1 MSDKSDTRQAQCG
14 KVYLVGAGPGHPE
27 LLTLKAARLLREA
40 DVIVYD
46 RLIQQEVL
54 ALGKPSAER
63 IYMGKP
69 VGKHDSRQDE
79 IHETLVAKAR
89 EGKMVV
95 RLKGGDPFVFG
106 RGGEEAEYLADH
118 GILFE
123 VIPGVSSALAAP
135 LSAGIAVTHRETA
148 SAVTIITGH
157 ECSKPD
163 SALDWS
169 ALSRM
174 DTLVFLMGVGNTGI
188 IAEKLIEHGRSPETP
203 AAMIQMAFWHGE
215 MVVTGTLA
223 TIAEQVRSAKV
234 TPPATLVVGEVVRL
248 RAKLQQSQRDLARL
262 PDGTARFDPGPGPEQ
277 VLRIATAGL
286 GSQVLRLALAMGVF
300 DRLEEFHT
308 PAELAVAFGLN
319 TAALDEI
326 LTALVALGLLE
337 SGPQGYRNL
346 ELASRYLTSNSPQSL
361 KPALLYLSSYSG
373 FWEAL
378 AKYALN
384 GSRDLDLNG
393 TEKHYRDACESLA
406 RFSAPAVA
414 EQLDL
419 AGRGPVLLIGWGAD
433 AYREAFSRRWPDVA
447 FGARNPFVGDSTQGA
462 GSFGTVV
469 LSGLLSGSKRGEI
482 QQMLEDAYT
491 ALRPSG
497 TLAFHDAF
505 LPGGVLPPPEVVLGA
520 LGRHMT
526 RGGCRS
532 WSIDRIEAALG
543 ELGFADLHSQAL
555 PAGTVLITGTK
566 PA

>member
-1 MSDKSDTRQAQCG
+1 MTNESDIKQPRTG

-27 LLTLKAARLLREA
+27 LLTLKAARLLQEA

-46 RLIQQEVL
+46 RLIQEEVL

-79 IHETLVAKAR
+79 IHQTLVSKAR
-89 EGKMVV
+89 EGKKVV

-118 GILFE
+118 GVPFE

-135 LSAGIAVTHRETA
+135 LSAGIAVTHRDMA
-148 SAVTIITGH
+148 SAVSIVTGH
-157 ECSKPD
+157 ECSRPN
-163 SALDWS
+163 STLDWS

-174 DTLVFLMGVGNTGI
+174 ETLVFLMGVSNTAI
-188 IAEKLIEHGRSPETP
+188 IAQKLIEHGRSLQTP

-215 MVVTGTLA
+215 SVVTGTLA
-223 TIAEQVRSAKV
+223 TIADDVAKAKI

-248 RAKLQQSQRDLARL
+248 REKLQQSERDLARR
-262 PDGTARFDPGPGPEQ
+262 PDGTERFNPGPGPDQ
-277 VLRIATAGL
+277 VMRIATAGL
-286 GSQVLRLALAMGVF
+286 GSQVLRLALAMGLF
-300 DRLEEFHT
+300 DCLEEFHT

-337 SGPQGYRNL
+337 SAPEGYRNL
-346 ELASRYLTSNSPQSL
+346 ELASRYLTSSSPQSL

-393 TEKHYRDACESLA
+393 SEKHYREACESLA
-406 RFSAPAVA
+406 RFAAPAVA
-414 EQLDL
+414 EKLDL
-419 AGRGPVLLIGWGAD
+419 AGGGPVLLVGWGAE
-433 AYREAFSRRWPDVA
+433 AYRDALARRWPKVA
-447 FGARNPFVGDSTQGA
+447 FRASNPFVGDTSEEA
-462 GSFGTVV
+462 GCFGTVL
-469 LSGLLSGSKRGEI
+469 LSGLLSSSKRGEI
-482 QQMLEDAYT
+482 QQSLQEAYA
-491 ALRPSG
+491 ALQPSG

-505 LPGGVLPPPEVVLGA
+505 LPDGVLPAPEVILGA

-526 RGGCRS
+526 RGGCRN
-532 WSIDRIEAALG
+532 WSVDRVEAVLG
-543 ELGFADLHSQAL
+543 EIGFTELRSQAL